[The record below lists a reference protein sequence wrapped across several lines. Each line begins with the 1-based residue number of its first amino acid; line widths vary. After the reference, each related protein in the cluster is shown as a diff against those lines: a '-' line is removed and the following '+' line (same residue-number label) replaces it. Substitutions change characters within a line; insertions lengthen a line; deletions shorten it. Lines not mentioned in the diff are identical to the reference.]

1 MDPYIK
7 KIFSILKELSLIKM
21 RNCAL
26 RGSLLNLDLHISF
39 YHISLNQYCITTTVK
54 LSLQSHPTRKYLY
67 YIDIRLHTD
76 IAEKISY

>member
-1 MDPYIK
+1 
-7 KIFSILKELSLIKM
+7 M

-26 RGSLLNLDLHISF
+26 CGSLLNLDLHITS
-39 YHISLNQYCITTTVK
+39 YHTSLNQYCITITVK

-76 IAEKISY
+76 IGEKISYLLIYDLYLV